1 MCVHIYFLFTYGIL
15 TNIYLIRTITFT
27 KFSFSS
33 LPHLSLSVGDAEDI
47 VRLISFEA
55 P

>member
-1 MCVHIYFLFTYGIL
+1 VALLLDVNSHRTVVTDRRIRL
-15 TNIYLIRTITFT
+15 TVVDVVLNLQ
-27 KFSFSS
+27 K
-33 LPHLSLSVGDAEDI
+33 PHLSLSVGDAEDI